1 MVPEKLAAETI
12 AVHAGRPPRV
22 PGAPVSP
29 PISLSSTYH
38 AGREDE
44 KVDYSY
50 AREDHESGV
59 ALETALGALEGG
71 HAIGFA
77 SGMGAISNVLAL
89 VSPGGV
95 VVVPP
100 VGYSG
105 MLAAT
110 NALDK
115 SGRIQRRVVDTTNLD
130 ELAAALKGA
139 EMLWLETPANPT
151 LNITDLTRASELA
164 HQNRAL
170 VVADSTFSTPVLT
183 RPLDFGVDVV
193 VHSVTK
199 WIAGHSDLLLGAAIT
214 RNEEILEQL
223 RAGRIL
229 SGAITGPFEAWL
241 ALRGLRT
248 MPLRVKTSSASA
260 LELATRLQ
268 GTQGV
273 ASVIYPGLP
282 SHPGHEI
289 AKVQMPGG
297 FGAVLSITMAGGV
310 DAARK
315 LCEQVEIF
323 THATSVGGVE
333 SLIERRK
340 RWPAESE
347 LVPESLVRISVGI
360 EDVEDLW
367 RDLSQALKRLS

>member
-1 MVPEKLAAETI
+1 MVPEKLAVETM
-12 AVHAGRPPRV
+12 AVHAGRPARV
-22 PGAPVSP
+22 PGAPVNP
-29 PISLSSTYH
+29 PISLSSTYN
-38 AGREDE
+38 AAREGE
-44 KVDYSY
+44 EVDYAY

-59 ALETALGALEGG
+59 AFETALGALEGG
-71 HAIGFA
+71 HALGFA

-89 VSPGGV
+89 VPHGGIV
-95 VVVPP
+95 VIPP

-110 NALDK
+110 SALAT
-115 SGRIQRRVVDTTNLD
+115 SGRIERRVVDTTNPG
-130 ELAAALKGA
+130 ELASALKGA
-139 EMLWLETPANPT
+139 QMLWLETPANPT
-151 LNITDLTRASELA
+151 LNITDLSRASDLA
-164 HQNRAL
+164 HRSGAF

-183 RPLDFGVDVV
+183 RPLDFDVDVA

-199 WIAGHSDLLLGAAIT
+199 WIAGHSDVLLGAAIT
-214 RNEEILEQL
+214 RDEQILEKL
-223 RAGRIL
+223 RVGRVI

-248 MPLRVKTSSASA
+248 MPLRVKASCASA
-260 LELATRLQ
+260 LELANRL
-268 GTQGV
+268 GSAPGV

-289 AKVQMPGG
+289 AKTQMSGG
-297 FGAVLSITMAGGV
+297 FGAVLSITLAGGIE
-310 DAARK
+310 AARK

-340 RWPAESE
+340 RWSAESD

>member
-1 MVPEKLAAETI
+1 MVPEKLSTDTI
-12 AVHAGRPPRV
+12 AVHAGRPERV
-22 PGAPVSP
+22 PGAPVNP
-29 PISLSSTYH
+29 PISLSSTYNAAH
-38 AGREDE
+38 EGE
-44 KVDYSY
+44 KVDYTY

-59 ALETALGALEGG
+59 AFETALGALEDG

-77 SGMGAISNVLAL
+77 SGMAAISNALAL
-89 VSPGGV
+89 VSQGGV
-95 VVVPP
+95 VVLPP

-110 NALDK
+110 AALAE
-115 SGRIQRRVVDTTNLD
+115 SGRIERRVVDTTNLD

-151 LNITDLTRASELA
+151 LDITDLVRASELA
-164 HQNRAL
+164 RQNGAL

-183 RPLDFGVDVV
+183 RPLDLGVDVV

-199 WIAGHSDLLLGAAIT
+199 WISGHSDLLLGAAIT
-214 RNEEILEQL
+214 RDEHILEKL
-223 RAGRIL
+223 RTGRVF
-229 SGAITGPFEAWL
+229 SGAVTGPFEAWL

-248 MPLRVKTSSASA
+248 MPLRVRASCASA

-268 GTQGV
+268 NAQGV

-289 AKVQMPGG
+289 AKSQMTGG
-297 FGAVLSITMAGGV
+297 FGAVLSITMSGGIE
-310 DAARK
+310 AARD
-315 LCEQVEIF
+315 LCNNVEIF

-340 RWPAESE
+340 RWTFESA
-347 LVPESLVRISVGI
+347 LVPESLLRISVGI

-367 RDLSQALKRLS
+367 RDLSQALRRLS